1 MSLAEDSPVHSSSS
15 DDFAAIL
22 DAELDDA
29 SDPSSHSE
37 EGAEEE
43 ESSDEEDDDEDED
56 GSNDGSDHERCHS
69 AIDLIVVTKT
79 CKVLVCLLLRFYFW

>member
-29 SDPSSHSE
+29 SDPSSHTE
-37 EGAEEE
+37 EGVEEE
-43 ESSDEEDDDEDED
+43 ESSDEENDDDDEE
-56 GSNDGSDHERCHS
+56 GSNDGFDLERCHS
-69 AIDLIVVTKT
+69 AIDYLI
-79 CKVLVCLLLRFYFW
+79 